1 MDCPLP
7 VVLPMKAENIAA
19 QQKEV
24 ISMKKI
30 RTGILAAALLLSI
43 GVTGAFAAGPGWG
56 RHAAWNDNCP
66 ASGTSCRYDTDG
78 DGLCDNCGAGSNY
91 VDADG
96 NRLCDNCGANACD
109 CTAGCG
115 RYYADA
121 YNDGVCDHLGDSRC
135 GLGRGMGRGYRR

>member
-7 VVLPMKAENIAA
+7 VVLLMKAENITA

-24 ISMKKI
+24 IRLKKI

-66 ASGTSCRYDTDG
+66 AAGASCRYDADG
-78 DGLCDNCGAGSNY
+78 DGLCDNCGGGANY
-91 VDADG
+91 VDAD
-96 NRLCDNCGANACD
+96 
-109 CTAGCG
+109 
-115 RYYADA
+115 
-121 YNDGVCDHLGDSRC
+121 NDGVCDHWGGSRC
-135 GLGRGMGRGYRR
+135 GLGRGMGRGYKR

>member
-43 GVTGAFAAGPGWG
+43 GVTGAFAASPGWG
-56 RHAAWNDNCP
+56 RHANRNDSCP
-66 ASGTSCRYDTDG
+66 ASGASCRYDADG
-78 DGLCDNCGAGSNY
+78 DGI
-91 VDADG
+91 
-96 NRLCDNCGANACD
+96 CDNCGANAGD

-121 YNDGVCDHLGDSRC
+121 DNDGVCDHWGGSRC
-135 GLGRGMGRGYRR
+135 GLGRGMGKGYRR

>member
-7 VVLPMKAENIAA
+7 VVLPMKAENITA

-66 ASGTSCRYDTDG
+66 AAGASCRYDADG
-78 DGLCDNCGAGSNY
+78 DGLCDNCGGGANY
-91 VDADG
+91 VDAD
-96 NRLCDNCGANACD
+96 
-109 CTAGCG
+109 
-115 RYYADA
+115 
-121 YNDGVCDHLGDSRC
+121 NDGVCDHWGGSRC
-135 GLGRGMGRGYRR
+135 GLGRGMGRGYKR